1 MVYWSKDDDVIFK
14 EFVIKS
20 ILVFVMESGMFF
32 DVDYDIEVFERIKK
46 WEKYMKKLV
55 VIEGDKFLLF
65 IFENVWVVEF
75 EILVL
80 VL

>member
-32 DVDYDIEVFERIKK
+32 DVDYDIEVFERIK
-46 WEKYMKKLV
+46 
-55 VIEGDKFLLF
+55 
-65 IFENVWVVEF
+65 
-75 EILVL
+75 
-80 VL
+80 